1 MKTAFIFDMDGVLV
15 DSEVFYF
22 KVRMQFLRE
31 KNLPNYYPDINA
43 YLGVDPQIEWQMMI
57 PDPVTRQ
64 QLLPEFERFWKQH
77 PIDYRQYLAPQ
88 AAELLQ
94 ALKKV
99 GFKVALAS
107 VGAPVEVGQML
118 ERCQLAPYF
127 DVILSGADVAHRK
140 PAPDIYELAVKRLGL
155 AKQVCVAIEDSPV
168 GITAAKRA
176 GLETWAVQDP
186 RYHVDQSQADRI
198 FMGIG
203 ALQAD
208 LQRQKLI

>member
-15 DSEVFYF
+15 DSEAFYF

-64 QLLPEFERFWKQH
+64 QLLPEFELFWKQH
-77 PIDYRQYLAPQ
+77 PIDYRQYVAPQ

-94 ALKKV
+94 ALKKA
-99 GFKVALAS
+99 GLKIALAS

-118 ERCQLAPYF
+118 EQCQLAPYF